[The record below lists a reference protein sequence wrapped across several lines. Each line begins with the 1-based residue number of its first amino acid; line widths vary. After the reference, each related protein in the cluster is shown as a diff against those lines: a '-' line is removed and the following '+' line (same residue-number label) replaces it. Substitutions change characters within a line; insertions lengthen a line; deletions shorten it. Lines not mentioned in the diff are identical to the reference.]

1 MLSRSDRLRG
11 RFRALLL
18 LVCLFAVSA
27 SAHESRPGYLQLTL
41 TGEESVH
48 LLLKIPALGEMRLGL
63 YPNLPANCVA
73 EESPT
78 KYIVGNA
85 YTERASFRCSGGLFG
100 ETVTI
105 DGLST
110 TLTDVLARV
119 ERPDGTTQIA
129 RLTPAAPSFVV
140 SATPS
145 ALSVASTYLAL
156 GINHILLGIDHL
168 LFVFALLLLVTGTR
182 TLIWTI
188 TAFTAAHSLT
198 LAAATLGFVSVP
210 QSPVEAVIALSI
222 VFVAS
227 EIVHISQGR
236 PSLTQRKPWI
246 VAFVFGLLHG
256 FGFAGAL
263 NEIGLPEQSIPLAL
277 LLFNVGVEFGQL
289 GFIGV
294 ILLVYTILKRY
305 SFDNPRWSTQ
315 LSGYLIGT
323 VAAYWTIERT
333 VGFWS

>member
-1 MLSRSDRLRG
+1 MPLRL
-11 RFRALLL
+11 LTSIL
-18 LVCLFAVSA
+18 LVFLLTA
-27 SAHESRPGYLQLTL
+27 SVRAHEARPGYLQLTMHD
-41 TGEESVH
+41 EDSVS
-48 LLLKIPALGEMRLGL
+48 LLLKVPALGDMRLGL
-63 YPNLPANCVA
+63 YPNLPSSCTVGSDA
-73 EESPT
+73 SR
-78 KYIVGNA
+78 YIIDNA
-85 YTERASFRCSGGLFG
+85 YTERASYKCEGGLIG
-100 ETVTI
+100 KTVTI

-119 ERPDGTTQIA
+119 ERPDGSTQVA

-140 SATPS
+140 EEVPGKLAISG
-145 ALSVASTYLAL
+145 TYLVL
-156 GINHILLGIDHL
+156 GVNHILLGIDHL
-168 LFVFALLLLVTGTR
+168 LFVFALLILVNGVR
-182 TLIWTI
+182 KLAWTI

-198 LAAATLGFVSVP
+198 LAAATLGVIKVP

-227 EIVHISQGR
+227 EIVHVCQGR
-236 PSLTQRKPWI
+236 PGLTQRRPWI

-277 LLFNVGVEFGQL
+277 LLFNVGVELGQL

-294 ILLVYTILKRY
+294 VLLIYAILDRY
-305 SFDNPRWSTQ
+305 IHKLPQWAHQ
-315 LSGYLIGT
+315 VPAYLIGS

>member
-1 MLSRSDRLRG
+1 MPGRSL
-11 RFRALLL
+11 ALILL
-18 LVCLFAVSA
+18 ACLITA
-27 SAHESRPGYLQLTL
+27 SAGAHEARPGYLQLTL
-41 TGEESVH
+41 NDEESVS
-48 LLLKIPALGEMRLGL
+48 LLLKIPALGQMRLGL

-73 EESPT
+73 KEPPT
-78 KYIVGNA
+78 RYIIDNA
-85 YTERASFRCSGGLFG
+85 YTERASFNCSGGLVG
-100 ETVTI
+100 QTVTI

-119 ERPDGTTQIA
+119 ERPDGTTQVA
-129 RLTPAAPSFVV
+129 RLTPANPAFVV
-140 SATPS
+140 EAVPS
-145 ALSVASTYLAL
+145 SFAIAATYLVL
-156 GINHILLGIDHL
+156 GVNHILLGIDHL
-168 LFVFALLLLVTGTR
+168 LFVFALLLLVNNTR

-198 LAAATLGFVSVP
+198 LAAATLGFVQVP

-227 EIVHISQGR
+227 EIVHVSQGR
-236 PSLTQRKPWI
+236 PGLTQRKPWI

-277 LLFNVGVEFGQL
+277 LLFNVGVELGQL
-289 GFIGV
+289 GFIGAV
-294 ILLVYTILKRY
+294 LLIYAFLNRYTFRVPQWAK
-305 SFDNPRWSTQ
+305 PVPA
-315 LSGYLIGT
+315 YLIGS

>member
-1 MLSRSDRLRG
+1 MHVRLIIVLA
-11 RFRALLL
+11 F
-18 LVCLFAVSA
+18 LFGA
-27 SAHESRPGYLQLTL
+27 SAGAHEARPGYLQLTL
-41 TGEESVH
+41 YDEESVN
-48 LLLKIPALGEMRLGL
+48 LLLKVPALGEMRLGL
-63 YPNLPANCVA
+63 YPNLPPNCVA
-73 EESPT
+73 DGEAT
-78 KYIVGNA
+78 RYIVDNA
-85 YTERASFRCSGGLFG
+85 YTEKAIFKCSGGLVG

-119 ERPDGTTQIA
+119 EHPDGTTQGA
-129 RLTPAAPSFVV
+129 RVTPAAPSFVV
-140 SATPS
+140 EEAPGAFTI
-145 ALSVASTYLAL
+145 ASTYLVL
-156 GINHILLGIDHL
+156 GVNHILLGIDHL
-168 LFVFALLLLVTGTR
+168 LFVLALLILVNGVR
-182 TLIWTI
+182 KLIWTI

-198 LAAATLGFVSVP
+198 LAAATLGFVKVP
-210 QSPVEAVIALSI
+210 QAPVEAVIALSI

-227 EIVHISQGR
+227 EIAHVSQGR
-236 PSLTQRKPWI
+236 QSLTQRRPWI

-277 LLFNVGVEFGQL
+277 LLFNVGVELGQL

-294 ILLVYTILKRY
+294 VLLLYAVVKRHTLKM
-305 SFDNPRWSTQ
+305 PRWANQ
-315 LSGYLIGT
+315 VPAYLIGS

>member
-1 MLSRSDRLRG
+1 MSLRVL
-11 RFRALLL
+11 ASIL
-18 LVCLFAVSA
+18 LVFVLAA
-27 SAHESRPGYLQLTL
+27 SVRAHEARPGYLQLTMHD
-41 TGEESVH
+41 EESVS
-48 LLLKIPALGEMRLGL
+48 LLLKVPAIGQARLGL
-63 YPNLPANCVA
+63 YPNLPSNCTA
-73 EESPT
+73 GSNASR
-78 KYIVGNA
+78 YIIDNA
-85 YTERASFRCSGGLFG
+85 YTERGKYTCEGGLVG

-119 ERPDGTTQIA
+119 ERPDGTTQVA

-140 SATPS
+140 EAVPG
-145 ALSVASTYLAL
+145 ALTIASTYLVL
-156 GINHILLGIDHL
+156 GVNHILLGIDHL
-168 LFVFALLLLVTGTR
+168 LFVLVLLILVRDVR
-182 TLIWTI
+182 TLVWTI

-198 LAAATLGFVSVP
+198 LAAATLGFVKVP

-227 EIVHISQGR
+227 EIAHVSQGR
-236 PSLTQRKPWI
+236 PSLTQRRPWI

-277 LLFNVGVEFGQL
+277 LLFNVGVELGQL

-294 ILLVYTILKRY
+294 VLLIYAIFKNYTSKIPQWA
-305 SFDNPRWSTQ
+305 NQVPA
-315 LSGYLIGT
+315 YLIGS
-323 VAAYWTIERT
+323 VAAFWTIERT

>member
-1 MLSRSDRLRG
+1 MTGRLV
-11 RFRALLL
+11 LLFIV
-18 LVCLFAVSA
+18 VCLAAVPVQ
-27 SAHESRPGYLQLTL
+27 AHESRPGYLQLTL
-41 TGEESVH
+41 TDDESVS
-48 LLLKIPALGEMRLGL
+48 LLFKIPALGDMRLGL
-63 YPNLPANCVA
+63 YPNLPANCA
-73 EESPT
+73 SDGQAT
-78 KYIVGNA
+78 TYIVDNA
-85 YTERASFRCSGGLFG
+85 YTERAAFRCTGGLFG

-119 ERPDGTTQIA
+119 ERPDGTTQVA
-129 RLTPAAPSFVV
+129 LL
-140 SATPS
+140 TPS
-145 ALSVASTYLAL
+145 APAFVVTATPDAFASASTYLAL

-168 LFVFALLLLVTGTR
+168 LFVFALLLLVQGTR

-198 LAAATLGFVSVP
+198 LAAATLGFVQVS
-210 QSPVEAVIALSI
+210 QAPVEAVIALSI

-227 EIVHISQGR
+227 EIAHVSQGR
-236 PSLTQRKPWI
+236 PGLTQRRPWI
-246 VAFVFGLLHG
+246 VAFIFGLLHG

-263 NEIGLPEQSIPLAL
+263 GEIGLPEQSIPLAL
-277 LLFNVGVEFGQL
+277 LLFNVGVELGQL

-294 ILLVYTILKRY
+294 ILLVYAILKRH
-305 SFDNPRWSTQ
+305 SFDNPRWAKQ
-315 LSGYLIGT
+315 VSGYLIGT

>member
-1 MLSRSDRLRG
+1 VD
-11 RFRALLL
+11 
-18 LVCLFAVSA
+18 
-27 SAHESRPGYLQLTL
+27 
-41 TGEESVH
+41 
-48 LLLKIPALGEMRLGL
+48 
-63 YPNLPANCVA
+63 
-73 EESPT
+73 
-78 KYIVGNA
+78 NA
-85 YTERASFRCSGGLFG
+85 YTEKASFNCSGGLVG
-100 ETVTI
+100 HIVTI

-129 RLTPAAPSFVV
+129 RLTPAAPAFVV
-140 SATPS
+140 EATPNAFS
-145 ALSVASTYLAL
+145 IASTYLVL

-168 LFVFALLLLVTGTR
+168 LFVFALLLLVSDTR
-182 TLIWTI
+182 KLIWTI

-198 LAAATLGFVSVP
+198 LAAATLGFVQVP

-222 VFVAS
+222 VFIAS
-227 EIVHISQGR
+227 EIVHVSQGR
-236 PSLTQRKPWI
+236 PGLTQRRPWI

-277 LLFNVGVEFGQL
+277 LLFNVGVELGQL
-289 GFIGV
+289 GFIAVV
-294 ILLVYTILKRY
+294 ILIRVAFDKY
-305 SFDNPRWSTQ
+305 SFKVPRWANQ
-315 LSGYLIGT
+315 APAYLIGS

>member
-1 MLSRSDRLRG
+1 MHGRL
-11 RFRALLL
+11 LIL
-18 LVCLFAVSA
+18 LVCLFAA
-27 SAHESRPGYLQLTL
+27 SAGAHEARPGYLQLTL
-41 TGEESVH
+41 HDEESVS
-48 LLLKIPALGEMRLGL
+48 LLLKIPALGQMRLGL

-73 EESPT
+73 KEPST
-78 KYIVGNA
+78 RYIVDNA
-85 YTERASFRCSGGLFG
+85 YTERASFICSGGLVG
-100 ETVTI
+100 QTITI

-119 ERPDGTTQIA
+119 ERPDGTTQVA

-140 SATPS
+140 AEVPS
-145 ALSVASTYLAL
+145 SFDIARTYLVL
-156 GINHILLGIDHL
+156 GMNHILLGIDHL
-168 LFVFALLLLVTGTR
+168 LFVLALLILVRGVR
-182 TLIWTI
+182 TLVWTI

-198 LAAATLGFVSVP
+198 LAAATLGFVRVP

-227 EIVHISQGR
+227 EIAHVSQGR
-236 PSLTQRKPWI
+236 PSLTQRRPWI

-277 LLFNVGVEFGQL
+277 LLFNVGVELGQL
-289 GFIGV
+289 GFIGAV
-294 ILLVYTILKRY
+294 LLTYAILNNYVHKL
-305 SFDNPRWSTQ
+305 PQWATQ
-315 LSGYLIGT
+315 VPAYLIGS

>member
-1 MLSRSDRLRG
+1 MTVRNVTLIL
-11 RFRALLL
+11 FA
-18 LVCLFAVSA
+18 CLFAVSA
-27 SAHESRPGYLQLTL
+27 SAHEARPGYLQLTL
-41 TGEESVH
+41 HDEEAVS
-48 LLLKIPALGEMRLGL
+48 LLLKIPAIGEMRLGL

-73 EESPT
+73 NEPPT
-78 KYIVGNA
+78 RYIIDNA
-85 YTERASFRCSGGLFG
+85 YTERASFNCGGGLIG
-100 ETVTI
+100 QTVTI

-119 ERPDGTTQIA
+119 ERPDGTTQVA
-129 RLTPAAPSFVV
+129 RLTPSAPSFVV
-140 SATPS
+140 EAVPG
-145 ALSVASTYLAL
+145 ALAIASTYLVL
-156 GINHILLGIDHL
+156 GVNHILLGIDHL
-168 LFVFALLLLVTGTR
+168 LFVLALLILVNGVR
-182 TLIWTI
+182 ALVWTI

-198 LAAATLGFVSVP
+198 LAAATLGFVQIP

-227 EIVHISQGR
+227 EIVHVSQGR
-236 PSLTQRKPWI
+236 PGLTQRKPWI

-277 LLFNVGVEFGQL
+277 LLFNIGVELGQL

-294 ILLVYTILKRY
+294 VLLIYAILNKYTLRMPQWA
-305 SFDNPRWSTQ
+305 NPVPA
-315 LSGYLIGT
+315 YLIGS

>member
-1 MLSRSDRLRG
+1 MPGRL
-11 RFRALLL
+11 FT
-18 LVCLFAVSA
+18 LVMVASLFAVSA
-27 SAHESRPGYLQLTL
+27 DAHEARPGYLQLTL
-41 TGEESVH
+41 HDEESVS
-48 LLLKIPALGEMRLGL
+48 LLLKVPAIGQARLGL

-73 EESPT
+73 GGEAT
-78 KYIVGNA
+78 RYIVDNA
-85 YTERASFRCSGGLFG
+85 YTERASFSCSGGLIG
-100 ETVTI
+100 QTVTI

-129 RLTPAAPSFVV
+129 RLTPASPSFVV
-140 SATPS
+140 EEVPS
-145 ALSVASTYLAL
+145 SLDIAKTYLVL
-156 GINHILLGIDHL
+156 GVNHILLGIDHL
-168 LFVFALLLLVTGTR
+168 LFVFALLLLVNNTR

-198 LAAATLGFVSVP
+198 LAAATLGFVQVP

-227 EIVHISQGR
+227 EIVHVSQGR
-236 PSLTQRKPWI
+236 PGLTQRKPWI

-277 LLFNVGVEFGQL
+277 LLFNVGVELGQL
-289 GFIGV
+289 GFIGAV
-294 ILLVYTILKRY
+294 LLIYAILRRYTVSQPHWASLM
-305 SFDNPRWSTQ
+305 PA
-315 LSGYLIGT
+315 YLIGS
-323 VAAYWTIERT
+323 VAAFWTIERT
-333 VGFWS
+333 IGFWN